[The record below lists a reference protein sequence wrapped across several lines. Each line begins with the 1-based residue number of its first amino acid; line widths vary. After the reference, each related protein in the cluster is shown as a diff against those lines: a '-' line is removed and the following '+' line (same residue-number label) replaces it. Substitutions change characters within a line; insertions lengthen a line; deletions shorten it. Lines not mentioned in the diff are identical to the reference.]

1 MIEFGKRKDAGTG
14 YLARSERVGPCVLVL
29 HEFFGLTQAFKDMAD
44 DLNAEGFTVLAPD
57 LYDGKIAS
65 SVEEAKELS
74 GALDEE
80 TVMLRLKAASEHLT
94 SNWHPR
100 LGAVG
105 FSLGADLAL
114 SLATRRELE
123 AVVVYYGL
131 WGVEPGKWRTPLLG
145 HFADKDEWV
154 DQDAVEKVFPALA
167 DGGVDAEFHVY
178 PGTGHWFANPD
189 VADSYHPEAAG
200 SAWDRTVDFLTHHLA

>member
-74 GALDEE
+74 
-80 TVMLRLKAASEHLT
+80 
-94 SNWHPR
+94 
-100 LGAVG
+100 
-105 FSLGADLAL
+105 
-114 SLATRRELE
+114 
-123 AVVVYYGL
+123 
-131 WGVEPGKWRTPLLG
+131 
-145 HFADKDEWV
+145 
-154 DQDAVEKVFPALA
+154 
-167 DGGVDAEFHVY
+167 
-178 PGTGHWFANPD
+178 
-189 VADSYHPEAAG
+189 
-200 SAWDRTVDFLTHHLA
+200 